1 MEKSRAW
8 IELDMK
14 HLAHNVAEF
23 KRMLPEDCKLMPAVK
38 ANAYGHGASEMAG
51 ELQRLGIDAFCV
63 ASMEEG
69 IELRRDGIKGEILV
83 LGYTDP
89 ASAKTLLNYQI
100 TQTIIDEEYGKQLES
115 YAAKEGGRLP
125 VHIGVDT
132 GMHRLGIPW
141 DAHERLCAMWELA
154 HLDVRGVYSHLCV
167 SDGEEEKEI
176 AFTKTQIARFD
187 ETVAYL
193 RTQIK
198 KPFAAHL
205 QGSYGVLNYPECHYD
220 YARVGIALYGIL
232 SSRTLIPKSA
242 KGLLPV
248 LSLHSVITS
257 IRELNPGEGAGY
269 GLDFVAEKKSRIAA
283 AAIGYADG
291 IPRNLSGRGMALLH
305 GKRVPIVGRVC
316 MDQLLLDVTGVP
328 DAAPEDEVVFIGGQG
343 AEKISA
349 EEFAGW
355 SDTISNEIVSRL
367 GARLGRFVS
376 ENSN

>member
-23 KRMLPEDCKLMPAVK
+23 KRMLPEDCKMMPAVK
-38 ANAYGHGASEMAG
+38 ANAYGHGASEMAE

-89 ASAKTLLNYQI
+89 ASAKTLLDYQI

-141 DAHERLCAMWELA
+141 DAHERLCAMWKLP

-187 ETVAYL
+187 ETVTYL

-269 GLDFVAEKKSRIAA
+269 GLDFVAAKKSRIAA

-328 DAAPEDEVVFIGGQG
+328 DAAPEDEVLFIGGQG

-376 ENSN
+376 EN

>member
-23 KRMLPEDCKLMPAVK
+23 KRMLPVDCKLMPAVK

-141 DAHERLCAMWELA
+141 DAHERICAMWKLP
-154 HLDVRGVYSHLCV
+154 HLEVRGVYSHLCV

-176 AFTKTQIARFD
+176 AFTKTQIARFN

-269 GLDFVAEKKSRIAA
+269 GLDFVAAKKSRIAA

-328 DAAPEDEVVFIGGQG
+328 DAAPEDEVLFIGGQG

-349 EEFAGW
+349 EEFAEW

-376 ENSN
+376 EN

>member
-23 KRMLPEDCKLMPAVK
+23 KRMLPEDCKMMPAVK

-51 ELQRLGIDAFCV
+51 ELQKLGIDAFCV

-89 ASAKTLLNYQI
+89 AAAKTLLDYQI
-100 TQTIIDEEYGKQLES
+100 TQTIIDEKYGKQLES

-141 DAHERLCAMWELA
+141 DAYERLCAMWKLP
-154 HLDVRGVYSHLCV
+154 HLEVRGVYSHLCV

-198 KPFAAHL
+198 NPFAAHL

-269 GLDFVAEKKSRIAA
+269 GLDFVAAKKSRIAA
-283 AAIGYADG
+283 VAIGYADG

-328 DAAPEDEVVFIGGQG
+328 DAAPEDEVLFIGGQG

-376 ENSN
+376 KN

>member
-23 KRMLPEDCKLMPAVK
+23 KRMLPEDCKMMPAVK

-51 ELQRLGIDAFCV
+51 ELQKLGIDAFCV
-63 ASMEEG
+63 ASIEEG

-89 ASAKTLLNYQI
+89 ASAKTLLDYQI

-115 YAAKEGGRLP
+115 YAAKEGGRLH

-141 DAHERLCAMWELA
+141 DANERLCAMWKLP

-187 ETVAYL
+187 ETVTYL

-269 GLDFVAEKKSRIAA
+269 GLDFVAAKKSRIAA

-328 DAAPEDEVVFIGGQG
+328 DAAPEDEVLFIGGQG

-376 ENSN
+376 EN

>member
-1 MEKSRAW
+1 MKKSRAW

-23 KRMLPEDCKLMPAVK
+23 KRMLPVDCKLMPAVK

-141 DAHERLCAMWELA
+141 DAHERLCAMWKLP

-187 ETVAYL
+187 ETVTYL

-269 GLDFVAEKKSRIAA
+269 GLDFVAAKKSRIAA

-291 IPRNLSGRGMALLH
+291 IPRDLSGRGMALLH

-328 DAAPEDEVVFIGGQG
+328 DAAPEDEVLFIGGQG

-376 ENSN
+376 EN

>member
-1 MEKSRAW
+1 MEKRRAW

-23 KRMLPEDCKLMPAVK
+23 KRMLPEDCKMMPAVK

-51 ELQRLGIDAFCV
+51 ELQKLGIDAFCV

-89 ASAKTLLNYQI
+89 ASAKTLLDYQI

-141 DAHERLCAMWELA
+141 DAHERLCAMWKLP

-187 ETVAYL
+187 ETVTYL

-269 GLDFVAEKKSRIAA
+269 GLDFVAAKKSRIAA

-328 DAAPEDEVVFIGGQG
+328 DAAPEDEVLFIGGQG

-376 ENSN
+376 EN

>member
-23 KRMLPEDCKLMPAVK
+23 KRMLPEDCKMMPAVK

-51 ELQRLGIDAFCV
+51 ELQKLGIDAFCV
-63 ASMEEG
+63 ASIEEG

-89 ASAKTLLNYQI
+89 AAAKTLLDYQI

-141 DAHERLCAMWELA
+141 DAHERLCAMWKLP
-154 HLDVRGVYSHLCV
+154 HLEVRGVYSHLCV

-269 GLDFVAEKKSRIAA
+269 GLDFVAAKKSRIAA

-328 DAAPEDEVVFIGGQG
+328 DAAPEDEVLFIGGQG

-349 EEFAGW
+349 EEFAEW

-376 ENSN
+376 EN

>member
-23 KRMLPEDCKLMPAVK
+23 KRMLPEDCRMMPAVK

-51 ELQRLGIDAFCV
+51 ELQKLGIDAFCV

-89 ASAKTLLNYQI
+89 AAAKTLLDYQI
-100 TQTIIDEEYGKQLES
+100 TQTIIDEKYGKQLES

-141 DAHERLCAMWELA
+141 DAYERLCAMWKLP
-154 HLDVRGVYSHLCV
+154 HLEVRGVYSHLCV

-269 GLDFVAEKKSRIAA
+269 GLDFVAAKKSRIAA
-283 AAIGYADG
+283 VAIGYADG

-328 DAAPEDEVVFIGGQG
+328 DAAPEDEVLFIGGQG

-376 ENSN
+376 KN

>member
-23 KRMLPEDCKLMPAVK
+23 KRMLPEDCKMMPAVK

-51 ELQRLGIDAFCV
+51 ELQKLGIDAFCV

-89 ASAKTLLNYQI
+89 AAAKTLLDYQI

-141 DAHERLCAMWELA
+141 DAHERLCAMWKLP
-154 HLDVRGVYSHLCV
+154 HLEVRGVYSHLCV

-187 ETVAYL
+187 ETVTYL

-269 GLDFVAEKKSRIAA
+269 GLDFVAAKKSRIAA

-328 DAAPEDEVVFIGGQG
+328 DAAPEDEVLFIGGQG

-376 ENSN
+376 EN

>member
-1 MEKSRAW
+1 MKKSRAW

-23 KRMLPEDCKLMPAVK
+23 KRMLPVDCKLMPAVK

-141 DAHERLCAMWELA
+141 DAHERLCAMWKLP

-187 ETVAYL
+187 ETVTYL

-269 GLDFVAEKKSRIAA
+269 GLDFVAAKKSRIAA

-328 DAAPEDEVVFIGGQG
+328 DAAPEDEVLFIGGQG

-376 ENSN
+376 EN

>member
-1 MEKSRAW
+1 MEKRRAW

-23 KRMLPEDCKLMPAVK
+23 KRMLPEDCRMMPAVK

-51 ELQRLGIDAFCV
+51 ELQKLGIDAFCV

-89 ASAKTLLNYQI
+89 AAAKMLLDYQI

-141 DAHERLCAMWELA
+141 DAHERLCAMWKLP

-187 ETVAYL
+187 ETVTYL

-269 GLDFVAEKKSRIAA
+269 GLDFVAAKKSRIAA

-328 DAAPEDEVVFIGGQG
+328 DAAPEDEVLFIGGQG

-376 ENSN
+376 EN

>member
-1 MEKSRAW
+1 MEKRRAW

-23 KRMLPEDCKLMPAVK
+23 KRMLPEDCKMMPAVK

-51 ELQRLGIDAFCV
+51 ELQKLGIDAFCV

-89 ASAKTLLNYQI
+89 AAAKTLLDYQI

-141 DAHERLCAMWELA
+141 DAHERICAMWKLP
-154 HLDVRGVYSHLCV
+154 HLEVRGVYSHLCV

-176 AFTKTQIARFD
+176 AFTKTQIARFN

-269 GLDFVAEKKSRIAA
+269 GLDFVAAKKSRIAA

-328 DAAPEDEVVFIGGQG
+328 DAAPEDEVLFIGGQG

-349 EEFAGW
+349 EEFAEW

-376 ENSN
+376 EN

>member
-23 KRMLPEDCKLMPAVK
+23 KRMLPEDCKMMPAVK

-51 ELQRLGIDAFCV
+51 ELQKLGIDAFCV

-89 ASAKTLLNYQI
+89 AAAKTLLDYQI
-100 TQTIIDEEYGKQLES
+100 TQTIIDEKYGKQLES

-141 DAHERLCAMWELA
+141 DAYERLCAMWKLP
-154 HLDVRGVYSHLCV
+154 HLEVRGVYSHLCV

-269 GLDFVAEKKSRIAA
+269 GLDFVAAKKSRIAA
-283 AAIGYADG
+283 VAIGYADG

-328 DAAPEDEVVFIGGQG
+328 DAAPEDEVLFIGGQG

-376 ENSN
+376 KN

>member
-1 MEKSRAW
+1 MEKRRAW

-23 KRMLPEDCKLMPAVK
+23 KRMLPEDCKMMPAVK

-51 ELQRLGIDAFCV
+51 ELQKLGIDAFCV

-89 ASAKTLLNYQI
+89 AAAKTLLDYQI

-141 DAHERLCAMWELA
+141 DAHERICAMWKLP
-154 HLDVRGVYSHLCV
+154 HLEVRGVYSHLCV

-176 AFTKTQIARFD
+176 AFTKTQIARFN

-269 GLDFVAEKKSRIAA
+269 GLDFVAAKKSRIAA

-328 DAAPEDEVVFIGGQG
+328 DAAPEDEVLFIGGQG

-376 ENSN
+376 EN

>member
-23 KRMLPEDCKLMPAVK
+23 KRMLPEDCKMMPAVK

-51 ELQRLGIDAFCV
+51 ELQKLGIDAFCV

-89 ASAKTLLNYQI
+89 AAAKTLFDYQI

-141 DAHERLCAMWELA
+141 DAHERLCAMWKLP
-154 HLDVRGVYSHLCV
+154 HLEVRGVYSHLCV

-269 GLDFVAEKKSRIAA
+269 GLDFVAAKKSRIAA
-283 AAIGYADG
+283 VAIGYADG

-328 DAAPEDEVVFIGGQG
+328 DAAPEDEVLFIGGQG

-376 ENSN
+376 KN

>member
-23 KRMLPEDCKLMPAVK
+23 KRMLPVDCKLMPAVK

-141 DAHERLCAMWELA
+141 DAHERLCAMWKLP
-154 HLDVRGVYSHLCV
+154 HLEVRGVYSHLCV

-176 AFTKTQIARFD
+176 AFTKTQIARFN

-269 GLDFVAEKKSRIAA
+269 GLDFVAAKKSRIAA

-328 DAAPEDEVVFIGGQG
+328 DAAPEDEVLFIGGQG

-376 ENSN
+376 EN

>member
-1 MEKSRAW
+1 MEKRRAW

-23 KRMLPEDCKLMPAVK
+23 KRMLPEDCKMMPAVK

-51 ELQRLGIDAFCV
+51 ELQKLGIDAFCV

-89 ASAKTLLNYQI
+89 AAAKTLLDYQI

-141 DAHERLCAMWELA
+141 DAHERLCAMWKLP

-187 ETVAYL
+187 ETVTYL

-269 GLDFVAEKKSRIAA
+269 GLDFVAAKKSRIAA

-328 DAAPEDEVVFIGGQG
+328 DAAPEDEVLFIGGQG

-376 ENSN
+376 EN

>member
-23 KRMLPEDCKLMPAVK
+23 KKMLPEDCKLMPAVK
-38 ANAYGHGASEMAG
+38 ANAYGHGATEMAG
-51 ELQRLGIDAFCV
+51 ELQKLGIDAFCV

-89 ASAKTLLNYQI
+89 AYAKTLFKYQI

-115 YAAKEGGRLP
+115 YAAKEGGTLS

-141 DAHERLCAMWELA
+141 DAHERLCAMWELP

-232 SSRTLIPKSA
+232 SSRTLIPKRA

-316 MDQLLLDVTGVP
+316 MDQLLLDVTEVP

-349 EEFAGW
+349 EEFAEW

>member
-23 KRMLPEDCKLMPAVK
+23 KRMLPVDCKLMPAVK

-141 DAHERLCAMWELA
+141 DAHERICAMWKLP
-154 HLDVRGVYSHLCV
+154 HLEVRGVYSHLCV

-176 AFTKTQIARFD
+176 AFTKTQIARFN

-269 GLDFVAEKKSRIAA
+269 GLDFVAAKKSRIAA

-328 DAAPEDEVVFIGGQG
+328 DAAPEDEVLFIGGQG

-376 ENSN
+376 EN

>member
-1 MEKSRAW
+1 MEKRRAW

-23 KRMLPEDCKLMPAVK
+23 KRMLPEDCKMMPAVK

-51 ELQRLGIDAFCV
+51 ELQKLGIDAFCV

-89 ASAKTLLNYQI
+89 AAAKTLLDYQI

-141 DAHERLCAMWELA
+141 DAHERLCAMWKLP

-328 DAAPEDEVVFIGGQG
+328 DAAPEDEVLFIGGQG

-376 ENSN
+376 EN

>member
-23 KRMLPEDCKLMPAVK
+23 KRMLPEDCKMMPAVK

-51 ELQRLGIDAFCV
+51 ELQKLGIDAFCV

-89 ASAKTLLNYQI
+89 AAAKTLLDYQI

-141 DAHERLCAMWELA
+141 DAHERLCAMWKLP

-187 ETVAYL
+187 ETVTYL

-269 GLDFVAEKKSRIAA
+269 GLDFVAAKKSRIAA

-328 DAAPEDEVVFIGGQG
+328 DAAPEDEVLFIGGQG

-376 ENSN
+376 KN

>member
-23 KRMLPEDCKLMPAVK
+23 KRMLPVDCKLMPAVK

-100 TQTIIDEEYGKQLES
+100 TQTIIDEEYGKQLVS

-141 DAHERLCAMWELA
+141 DAHERICAMWKLP
-154 HLDVRGVYSHLCV
+154 HLEVRGVYSHLCV

-176 AFTKTQIARFD
+176 AFTKTQIARFN

-269 GLDFVAEKKSRIAA
+269 GLDFVAAKKSRIAA

-328 DAAPEDEVVFIGGQG
+328 DAAPEDEVLFIGGQG

-376 ENSN
+376 EN

>member
-23 KRMLPEDCKLMPAVK
+23 KRMLPEDCKMMPAVK

-51 ELQRLGIDAFCV
+51 ELQKLGIDAFCV

-89 ASAKTLLNYQI
+89 AAAKTLLDYQI
-100 TQTIIDEEYGKQLES
+100 TQTIIDEKYGKQLES

-141 DAHERLCAMWELA
+141 DAYERLCAMWKLP
-154 HLDVRGVYSHLCV
+154 HLEVRGVYSHLCV

-269 GLDFVAEKKSRIAA
+269 GLDFVAAKKSRIAA
-283 AAIGYADG
+283 VAIGYADG

-328 DAAPEDEVVFIGGQG
+328 DAAPEDEVLFIGGQG

-376 ENSN
+376 EN

>member
-1 MEKSRAW
+1 MEKRRAW

-23 KRMLPEDCKLMPAVK
+23 KRMLPEDCKMMPAVK

-51 ELQRLGIDAFCV
+51 ELQKLGIDAFCV

-89 ASAKTLLNYQI
+89 AAAKTLLDYQI

-141 DAHERLCAMWELA
+141 DAHERLCAMWKLP
-154 HLDVRGVYSHLCV
+154 HLDVGGVYSHLCV

-187 ETVAYL
+187 ETVTYL

-269 GLDFVAEKKSRIAA
+269 GLDFVAAKKSRIAA

-328 DAAPEDEVVFIGGQG
+328 DAAPEDEVLFIGGQG

-376 ENSN
+376 EN

>member
-1 MEKSRAW
+1 MEKRRAW

-23 KRMLPEDCKLMPAVK
+23 KRMLPEDCRMMPAVK

-51 ELQRLGIDAFCV
+51 ELQKLGIDAFCV

-89 ASAKTLLNYQI
+89 AAAKMLLDYQI

-141 DAHERLCAMWELA
+141 DAHERLCAMWKLP

-187 ETVAYL
+187 ETVTYL

-328 DAAPEDEVVFIGGQG
+328 DAAPEDEVLFIGGQG

-376 ENSN
+376 EN

>member
-1 MEKSRAW
+1 MEKRRAW

-23 KRMLPEDCKLMPAVK
+23 KRMLPEDCKMMPAVK

-51 ELQRLGIDAFCV
+51 ELQKLGIDAFCV

-89 ASAKTLLNYQI
+89 AAAKTLLDYQI

-141 DAHERLCAMWELA
+141 DAHERLCAMWKLP
-154 HLDVRGVYSHLCV
+154 HLEVRGVYSHLCV

-187 ETVAYL
+187 ETVTYL

-328 DAAPEDEVVFIGGQG
+328 DAAPEDEVMFIGGQG

-376 ENSN
+376 EN

>member
-23 KRMLPEDCKLMPAVK
+23 KRMLPEDCKMMPAVK

-51 ELQRLGIDAFCV
+51 ELQKLGIDAFCV

-89 ASAKTLLNYQI
+89 AAAKTLLDYQI
-100 TQTIIDEEYGKQLES
+100 TQTIIDEKYGKQLES

-141 DAHERLCAMWELA
+141 DAYERLCAMWKLP
-154 HLDVRGVYSHLCV
+154 HLEVRGVYSHLCV

-269 GLDFVAEKKSRIAA
+269 GLDFVAAKKSRIAA

-328 DAAPEDEVVFIGGQG
+328 DAAPEDEVLFIGGQG

-376 ENSN
+376 KN

>member
-1 MEKSRAW
+1 MEKRRAW

-23 KRMLPEDCKLMPAVK
+23 KRMLPEDCRMMPAVK

-51 ELQRLGIDAFCV
+51 ELQKLGIDAFCV

-89 ASAKTLLNYQI
+89 AAAKMLLDYQI

-141 DAHERLCAMWELA
+141 DAHERLCAMWKLP

-187 ETVAYL
+187 ETVTYL

-269 GLDFVAEKKSRIAA
+269 GLDFVAAKKSRIAA
-283 AAIGYADG
+283 VAIGYADG

-328 DAAPEDEVVFIGGQG
+328 DAAPEDEVLFIGGQG

-376 ENSN
+376 EN

>member
-23 KRMLPEDCKLMPAVK
+23 KRMLPEDCKMMPAVK
-38 ANAYGHGASEMAG
+38 ANAYGHGASEMAE
-51 ELQRLGIDAFCV
+51 ELQKLGIDAFCV

-89 ASAKTLLNYQI
+89 AAAKTLLDYQI

-141 DAHERLCAMWELA
+141 DAHERLCAMWKLP
-154 HLDVRGVYSHLCV
+154 HLEVRGVYSHLCV

-176 AFTKTQIARFD
+176 AFTKTQIARFN

-269 GLDFVAEKKSRIAA
+269 GLDFVAAKKSRIAA

-328 DAAPEDEVVFIGGQG
+328 DAAPEDEVLFIGGQG

-376 ENSN
+376 EN

>member
-23 KRMLPEDCKLMPAVK
+23 KRMLPEDCKMMPAVK
-38 ANAYGHGASEMAG
+38 ANAYGHGASEMAE

-89 ASAKTLLNYQI
+89 AAAKTLLDYQI

-141 DAHERLCAMWELA
+141 DAHERLCAMWKLP
-154 HLDVRGVYSHLCV
+154 HLEVRGVYSHLCV

-257 IRELNPGEGAGY
+257 IRGLNPGEGAGY
-269 GLDFVAEKKSRIAA
+269 GLDFVAAKKSRIAA

-328 DAAPEDEVVFIGGQG
+328 DAAPEDEVLFIGGQG

-349 EEFAGW
+349 EEFAEW

-376 ENSN
+376 EN

>member
-1 MEKSRAW
+1 MEKRRAW

-23 KRMLPEDCKLMPAVK
+23 KRMLPEDCKMMPAVK

-51 ELQRLGIDAFCV
+51 ELQKLGIDAFCV

-89 ASAKTLLNYQI
+89 AAAKTLLDYQI

-141 DAHERLCAMWELA
+141 DAHERLCAMWKLP
-154 HLDVRGVYSHLCV
+154 HLEVRGVYSHLCV

-187 ETVAYL
+187 ETVTYL

-269 GLDFVAEKKSRIAA
+269 GLDFVAAKKSRIAA

-328 DAAPEDEVVFIGGQG
+328 DAAPEDEVLFIGGQG

-376 ENSN
+376 EN

>member
-23 KRMLPEDCKLMPAVK
+23 KRMLPEDCKMMPAVK

-51 ELQRLGIDAFCV
+51 ELQKLGIDAFCV

-89 ASAKTLLNYQI
+89 AAAKTLLDYQI
-100 TQTIIDEEYGKQLES
+100 MQTIIDEKYGKQLES

-141 DAHERLCAMWELA
+141 DAYERLCAMWKLP
-154 HLDVRGVYSHLCV
+154 HLEVRGVYSHLCV

-269 GLDFVAEKKSRIAA
+269 GLDFVAAKKSRIAA
-283 AAIGYADG
+283 VAIGYADG

-328 DAAPEDEVVFIGGQG
+328 DAAPEDEVLFIGGQG

-376 ENSN
+376 KN

>member
-23 KRMLPEDCKLMPAVK
+23 KRMLPEDCKMMPAVK

-51 ELQRLGIDAFCV
+51 ELQKLGIDAFCV

-89 ASAKTLLNYQI
+89 AAAKTLLDYQI
-100 TQTIIDEEYGKQLES
+100 TQTIIDEKYGKQLES

-141 DAHERLCAMWELA
+141 DAYERLCAMWKLP
-154 HLDVRGVYSHLCV
+154 HLEVRGVYSHLCV

-269 GLDFVAEKKSRIAA
+269 GLDFVAAKKSRIAA
-283 AAIGYADG
+283 VAIGYADG

-305 GKRVPIVGRVC
+305 GKRVTIVGRVC

-328 DAAPEDEVVFIGGQG
+328 DAAPEDEVLFIGGQG

-376 ENSN
+376 KN

>member
-23 KRMLPEDCKLMPAVK
+23 KRMLPEDCKMMPAVK

-51 ELQRLGIDAFCV
+51 ELQKLGIDAFCV

-89 ASAKTLLNYQI
+89 AAAKTLLDYQI

-141 DAHERLCAMWELA
+141 DAHERLCAMWKLP

-269 GLDFVAEKKSRIAA
+269 GLDFVAAKKSRIAA

-328 DAAPEDEVVFIGGQG
+328 DAAPEDEVLFIGGQG

-376 ENSN
+376 EN

>member
-1 MEKSRAW
+1 MEKRRAW

-23 KRMLPEDCKLMPAVK
+23 KRMLPEDCKMMPAVK

-51 ELQRLGIDAFCV
+51 ELQKLGIDAFCV

-89 ASAKTLLNYQI
+89 AAAKTLLDYQI

-141 DAHERLCAMWELA
+141 DAHERLCAMWKLP

-328 DAAPEDEVVFIGGQG
+328 DAAPEDEVLFIGGQG

-349 EEFAGW
+349 EEFAEW

-376 ENSN
+376 EN